1 MFQLFKKK
9 PDKEVES
16 NKKGIEKDVDK
27 INVKCAYGGKLS
39 LLNEHERIVYMNHI
53 FQVEFENGGF
63 SMLFFHPA
71 GEYALEMVNSLEAIG
86 CVKCAQLLKEA
97 IAKLPPEYVSTKGL
111 EARQDILEK
120 ADPNDDAF
128 LELNEAMGSMGEDIA
143 VYLKAYMLKHKAD
156 LN

>member
-9 PDKEVES
+9 PEKEAES
-16 NKKGIEKDVDK
+16 NKKGIEKLVDK
-27 INVKCAYGGKLS
+27 IDVKCAYGGKMSVLS
-39 LLNEHERIVYMNHI
+39 EQERIIYMDHI

-71 GEYALEMVNSLEAIG
+71 GEYAVEMVQSLQAIG
-86 CVKCAQLLKEA
+86 CVKCAQLLQEA
-97 IAKLPPEYVSTKGL
+97 LAKLPPEFTACKNL
-111 EARQDILEK
+111 EERQDLLEK

-143 VYLKAYMLKHKAD
+143 VYLKAYMLKHKD
-156 LN
+156 EL